1 MAITSLTIHKK
12 ACLDKFKCIYYIM
25 IIEGLNSIIVSNYYL
40 VLFYTTQHSNNINK
54 ACILN

>member
-1 MAITSLTIHKK
+1 MAITSLTIHKR
-12 ACLDKFKCIYYIM
+12 ACLDNFKCIYYIM
-25 IIEGLNSIIVSNYYL
+25 IIEGLNSTIVSNYL